1 MKDRNTPEN
10 CEPKNS
16 HLLARYDWRM
26 AGKTRDKLDGW
37 IMFRMFDF
45 VDWKRSIMLA
55 LSCSLF
61 QLGHRENNLRYILNR
76 MYIYILCLCKSYIE
90 LYRFINI
97 YIYIYILL
105 VLVLFK

>member
-10 CEPKNS
+10 WEPKNS

-37 IMFRMFDF
+37 TMFRMFYF

-55 LSCSLF
+55 ISCSLF
-61 QLGHRENNLRYILNR
+61 QLEHRENDLRHILNR
-76 MYIYILCLCKSYIE
+76 MYLYSMSMHI
-90 LYRFINI
+90 LYRCINK
-97 YIYIYILL
+97 YIYIYIIIIL
-105 VLVLFK
+105 LFK